1 MSIIYNPSAS
11 YHRWPF
17 LPAIERRPEI
27 ILFDYLDDLHAGNLS
42 CSRLPTIIYVQGNYE
57 NYDEYVNFRNRLD
70 SDSRLC
76 YFSRSNLNVSIY
88 LCFDPRYVTQLL
100 LQVPSG
106 IHVSTYDSASGVYS
120 RLRLLINNGHDLVN
134 PDSVLDYL
142 EFNRSFM
149 RVERSEI
156 RVPDRFDRVLNFL
169 CLVGLT
175 FLSIWAVIL
184 LSWLL
189 LDSMSG

>member
-17 LPAIERRPEI
+17 MSAIDRRSEI
-27 ILFDYLDDLHAGNLS
+27 VLFDYLDDLYMGNLS
-42 CSRLPTIIYVQGNYE
+42 CSRLPTIIYVQGSYDDYTNYL
-57 NYDEYVNFRNRLD
+57 NFRDRLD
-70 SDSRLC
+70 RDSRVC
-76 YFSRSNLNVSIY
+76 SFSRSNLNVSVY
-88 LCFDPRYVTQLL
+88 LCLDPRYVTQLL

-120 RLRLLINNGHDLVN
+120 RLRLLINNGHDIVD

-142 EFNRSFM
+142 EFNKSFM

-169 CLVGLT
+169 CIVGLT
-175 FLSIWAVIL
+175 LLSIWGVVL
-184 LSWLL
+184 LSYLL
-189 LDSMSG
+189 LSRVYG